1 MRRACL
7 AAASILSKESGECID
22 AASAAIKVLE
32 DDASTNAGR
41 GSNLTEDGSVECDAS
56 IMDGHSGAFG
66 AVGAVPGLRNAIEI
80 AAHLAKEHLEGPQ
93 LLGRIP
99 PIFLVGEGARE
110 WALSKGIIS
119 QESSAEVDKWLVTE
133 RAKEQWFIYKAML
146 DDAKRGG
153 GSSTDEL
160 PSCPG
165 TMHQSLASSGE
176 AQLFPEKGNG
186 NGSMEILEVEVNKD
200 AIMDTVGA
208 ICVDSLGHVA
218 SGASSGGIALKV
230 KGRVG
235 LAAMYGCGC
244 WADSKGPFGAPFP
257 VGCCVSGAGE
267 NLMRGFAAREC
278 CLSSSLS
285 QAGPT
290 SACTKILKAILKDRA
305 QEFEDRGSGVLLV
318 QADIHKEHSS
328 NSERLSA
335 VELVAAYSSSSF
347 GIGYYGSSMNRPKVS
362 ILSSSRATNSK
373 EVDHFG
379 ARFDLATME

>member
-218 SGASSGGIALKV
+218 SGASSGGIALK
-230 KGRVG
+230 
-235 LAAMYGCGC
+235 
-244 WADSKGPFGAPFP
+244 
-257 VGCCVSGAGE
+257 
-267 NLMRGFAAREC
+267 
-278 CLSSSLS
+278 
-285 QAGPT
+285 
-290 SACTKILKAILKDRA
+290 
-305 QEFEDRGSGVLLV
+305 
-318 QADIHKEHSS
+318 HSS